1 MKIAQL
7 IEAKYQSKPTYRNLS
22 NEKIIELFLVYEPE
36 MSEEEGEDGPKHY
49 YTRKEIHIYDKDE
62 HGGEVNWLVVYKKG
76 THRERVPGGRIGQ
89 IQYNDKPVYFVV
101 DHDSNRDWQTDPQ
114 KWTVSHLQ
122 VLFDG

>member
-7 IEAKYQSKPTYRNLS
+7 IEAKYQSKPTYRSLS

-36 MSEEEGEDGPKHY
+36 MSEEQETSGITYHY
-49 YTRKEIHIYDKDE
+49 TKKEIHIYDKGEGD
-62 HGGEVNWLVVYKKG
+62 GEVNWLVVYPKG
-76 THRERVPGGRIGQ
+76 TW
-89 IQYNDKPVYFVV
+89 QYDAELNNKTLYFVV
-101 DHDSNRDWQTDPQ
+101 DHNNDREWQTDPQ

>member
-22 NEKIIELFLVYEPE
+22 NEKIIELFLVFDPE
-36 MSEEEGEDGPKHY
+36 MSEDGEEDDPKHFY
-49 YTRKEIHIYDKDE
+49 PREEIHIYDKGR
-62 HGGEVNWLVVYKKG
+62 HGGEVKWLVVYRKG
-76 THRERVPGGRIGQ
+76 THRQRVAPARYE
-89 IQYNDKPVYFVV
+89 YNDKTVYFVI
-101 DHDSNRDWQTDPQ
+101 DHTNDREWQSDPQ

>member
-22 NEKIIELFLVYEPE
+22 NEKIIELFMHYEPE
-36 MSEEEGEDGPKHY
+36 MSEHMGTEGIKHF
-49 YTRKEIHIYDKDE
+49 YTRKEIHIYDKGVD
-62 HGGEVNWLVVYKKG
+62 GAEVNWLVVYPKG
-76 THRERVPGGRIGQ
+76 TWQTNAATGEM
-89 IQYNDKPVYFVV
+89 NNKTVYFVV
-101 DHDSNRDWQTDPQ
+101 DHNNDREWKTNPQ